1 MVACYLALIE
11 IGKRWFYRTAPAGPA
26 IRHRNPGYRLPGD
39 QAPQPRLSPA
49 PPIST

>member
-26 IRHRNPGYRLPGD
+26 IRQSFIAGRHHG
-39 QAPQPRLSPA
+39 PRELLA
-49 PPIST
+49 ACTALT